1 MGPITL
7 KQEINIILKASGYK
21 YFYGSGSVETFPYV
35 RYTLGDN
42 FSTRLSN
49 KKGLKTIWYQIDVFS
64 DVPLDVEAEQTILSK
79 IEAELEQKGLITT
92 NWLEVISENNT
103 TRYPNYHYFLEVR
116 K

>member
-7 KQEINIILKASGYK
+7 KQEINIVLKASGYT
-21 YFYGSGSVETFPYV
+21 YFYGSGSVETFPYI

-49 KKGLKTIWYQIDVFS
+49 KKGLKNIWYQIDVFS
-64 DVPLDVEAEQTILSK
+64 QTPIDVEADETMLSK
-79 IEAELEQKGLITT
+79 VESALEAKYLITT
-92 NWLEVISENNT
+92 DWLEVITENST
-103 TRYPNYHYFLEVR
+103 TRYTNYHYFLEVR